1 MRMGLYLGR
10 ATTEMESVSM
20 YHSASGRA
28 YTQDYYYYD
37 NSLKGGPPSPQETS
51 QSQPMSKRASECV

>member
-28 YTQDYYYYD
+28 YTQDYYYYYD
-37 NSLKGGPPSPQETS
+37 NSLKRGASLSPGD
-51 QSQPMSKRASECV
+51 QSVTANV

>member
-37 NSLKGGPPSPQETS
+37 NSLKRGASLSPGD
-51 QSQPMSKRASECV
+51 QSVTANV